1 MGAYRNQ
8 AILASV
14 LVFVCFYPPHANAT
28 IYRCTAPGKPDSYQ
42 STPCDAGTAQADVSS
57 RGASGDPLLGEF
69 SGRIVLPRPE
79 TDRVRLRVT
88 REGGQYSVFLLLEQ
102 QGANDWRPIPAKL
115 GPCPPDVIQSIL
127 GDHWRDFDPVGVC
140 IKGFFLIHTR
150 HGKVIR
156 EMASKQEVSTTGYA
170 AFIYQIG
177 AGAWL
182 ELEKLR

>member
-1 MGAYRNQ
+1 MGTYRYQ

-14 LVFVCFYPPHANAT
+14 LVFVGLYPTHANAT
-28 IYRCTAPGKPDSYQ
+28 IYRCTTPGKPDSYQ

-79 TDRVRLRVT
+79 KDRVRLRVT

-115 GPCPPDVIQSIL
+115 AHCLQTRSQHDRLRRLYLPDWSGCL
-127 GDHWRDFDPVGVC
+127 
-140 IKGFFLIHTR
+140 
-150 HGKVIR
+150 
-156 EMASKQEVSTTGYA
+156 A
-170 AFIYQIG
+170 
-177 AGAWL
+177 
-182 ELEKLR
+182 

>member
-1 MGAYRNQ
+1 MGTYRYQ

-14 LVFVCFYPPHANAT
+14 WVLVGLYPPHANAT
-28 IYRCTAPGKPDSYQ
+28 IYRCTTPGKPDSYQ

-69 SGRIVLPRPE
+69 SGRIVSPRAE
-79 TDRVRLRVT
+79 KERVRLRVT
-88 REGGQYSVFLLLEQ
+88 REGGQYSVFLLMER

-115 GPCPPDVIQSIL
+115 APCPPEIIQNIL
-127 GDHWRDFDPVGVC
+127 GDQWRDFDPVGVC

-156 EMASKQEVSTTGYA
+156 LMASKQEVSTTGCA

-177 AGAWL
+177 AGDWL
-182 ELEKLR
+182 ELEKVR